1 VKVVFDANTP
11 APLARFLRC
20 HEVTQAEDLGWHA
33 LENGKL
39 LTAAEQ
45 KGFDVLVTC
54 DQNIRHQQNFT
65 ERKIALVVLSSNHWP
80 TLRPVAGRIATI
92 IDFAQRGQVIFVDID
107 GLSP

>member
-1 VKVVFDANTP
+1 
-11 APLARFLRC
+11 
-20 HEVTQAEDLGWHA
+20 VTRTGQLGWQS

-45 KGFDVLVTC
+45 AGFDVLVTC

-65 ERKIALVVLSSNHWP
+65 ERKIALVVLSSIHWP